1 MQPTN
6 EYIHRMNLL
15 GECDEWDSA
24 RDWKGYG
31 RIKLDDKVYGAHRI
45 VMMQEVGYLAP
56 EQNVLHR
63 CDNPPCIRLD
73 HLWVGSQA
81 DNAHDRDEKG
91 RHVSHNSS
99 KTQCVHG
106 HDLDEVNTYR
116 YPNGRRACRTCRK
129 QDSREYRRSQNPNG
143 EW

>member
-6 EYIHRMNLL
+6 EYIHRMSLL
-15 GECDEWDSA
+15 GDCDEWDSA

-91 RHVSHNSS
+91 RHVSHNSIS
-99 KTQCVHG
+99 VSPTG
-106 HDLDEVNTYR
+106 W
-116 YPNGRRACRTCRK
+116 RACLTCCRH
-129 QDSREYRRSQNPNG
+129 DSREYRRSQNPNG